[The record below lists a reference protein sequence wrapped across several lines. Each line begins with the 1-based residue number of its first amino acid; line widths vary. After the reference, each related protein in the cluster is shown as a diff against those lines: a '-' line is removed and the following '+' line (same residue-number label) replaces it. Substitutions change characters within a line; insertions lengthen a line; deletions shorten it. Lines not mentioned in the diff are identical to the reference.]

1 MTKDPIHEEEHD
13 DKIVGVAFRWSMIA
27 MFIAAII
34 GGGLFAYSYRK
45 PNPPEDQPR
54 NLADV
59 KNRTETEIEI
69 SAVLFTDITQD
80 AGIQFVHQNGFS
92 KEKLLPEPM
101 GGGCAFLDYDN
112 DGDQDILLV
121 NSTFWSWD
129 EENKAKSA
137 PLMALYQND
146 GTGKFI
152 DVTKDSGL
160 EIECYGMGV
169 AIGDYDNDG
178 MVDIYITAVGENLL
192 FHNQGEGKFIE
203 QAKQTGVAGNSKAWG
218 SSCGWFDYDNDGDLD
233 LYVGNYLDWTREYDT
248 SQNFQLTGGERAYGR
263 PMNFAGTLPYL
274 FQNDGKGKFT
284 EVAEASG
291 LHVKDPQTEAPM
303 SKALG
308 VAFADIDNDGWIDIV
323 MANDTVQNFL
333 FHNQQDGT
341 FVEKGD
347 LAGLAFDESGKA
359 RGAMGIDIGAFRN
372 ENTLGVAIGN
382 FANEMTALYV
392 ANDNDLLF
400 VDEAMSTGLGPVS
413 RSKLTFGVFY
423 FDYDFD
429 GQLDLFTANGHLEK
443 EINRVQE
450 SQRYHQS
457 PQLFRNCGAKSETEF
472 LLLDEQHCGP
482 DLIKPMVARG
492 ACYADID
499 GDADLD
505 ILIASVGE
513 PPRLLRNDLD
523 ANNHW
528 IKFKLE
534 GTTSNRDAIGA
545 VIEVQTATR
554 TMRRQVMPT
563 RSYLSQV
570 ELSVTIGLGK
580 EEMITSVKIHWPGGK
595 LQELES
601 MAVDQL
607 LNIKQP

>member
-1 MTKDPIHEEEHD
+1 
-13 DKIVGVAFRWSMIA
+13 MIA
-27 MFIAAII
+27 IFIAAII
-34 GGGLFAYSYRK
+34 GGGLYAYSFRTPK
-45 PNPPEDQPR
+45 PPEPKPR
-54 NLADV
+54 DLANV

-69 SAVLFTDITQD
+69 PTVLFTDITQD

-92 KEKLLPEPM
+92 KEKLLPETM

-112 DGDQDILLV
+112 DGDQDILLT
-121 NSTFWSWD
+121 NSTYWSWD
-129 EENKAKSA
+129 EENKNKPKPTMS
-137 PLMALYQND
+137 LYQND
-146 GTGKFI
+146 GTGKFV

-169 AIGDYDNDG
+169 AVGDYDNDG
-178 MVDIYITAVGENLL
+178 LVDIYITTVGENLL
-192 FHNQGEGKFIE
+192 FHNQGNGKFVE
-203 QAKQTGVAGNSKAWG
+203 QAKQAGVAGDIKAWG
-218 SSCGWFDYDNDGDLD
+218 TSCGWFDYDNDGDLD

-274 FQNDGKGKFT
+274 FQNDGKGNFT
-284 EVAEASG
+284 EVAEAAG
-291 LHVKDPQTEAPM
+291 LQIKDPQTDAPM

-308 VAFADIDNDGWIDIV
+308 VAFADIDNDGWIDII

-341 FVEKGD
+341 FIEKGN

-359 RGAMGIDIGAFRN
+359 RGAMGIDVAAFRN

-413 RSKLTFGVFY
+413 RLKLTFGVFY

-472 LLLDEQHCGP
+472 LLLNEQQCGT

-492 ACYADID
+492 ACFADID

-513 PPRLLRNDLD
+513 PPRLLRNDL
-523 ANNHW
+523 NSNSHW
-528 IKFKLE
+528 IKFKLN

-554 TMRRQVMPT
+554 TLRRQVMPT

-570 ELSVTIGLGK
+570 ELPVTFGLG
-580 EEMITSVKIHWPGGK
+580 EEEAITSVKIHWPGGET
-595 LQELES
+595 QELES
-601 MAVDQL
+601 LPIDQL
-607 LNIKQP
+607 HNIKQP